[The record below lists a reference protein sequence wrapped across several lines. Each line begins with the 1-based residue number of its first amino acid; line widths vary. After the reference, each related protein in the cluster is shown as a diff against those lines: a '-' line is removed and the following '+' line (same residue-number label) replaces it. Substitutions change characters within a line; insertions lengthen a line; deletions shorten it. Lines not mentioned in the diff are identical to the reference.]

1 MHSYSCRGFRLFWSI
16 CLCTQL
22 VACGVLA
29 KTDAQVSQQ
38 VLVAQI
44 EAGTAPLILDV
55 RTAAE
60 YEAGHI
66 PGAINIHFREIGE
79 RLDEIPSGPVVIY
92 CERGIRAT
100 IAERTLMAA
109 GVASVLHL
117 QGDMVLWR
125 KNNLPIEQDRV
136 SSDSNLPWS
145 PSTVAEAAQT
155 ADSLERRW
163 IVSAGEAK
171 RLIEQ
176 GATLLDTRK
185 LALKRLQD
193 SVYVEWRQFSPEE
206 LTTRGRL
213 LDQDDVLTQK
223 LQSLG
228 ISRQKPVVV
237 FADPPGGWG
246 EDGRIVWMLRTLGH
260 SQVVL
265 VDGGFDALVA
275 AGVDGQP
282 KTKNVSPP
290 GDFVVERNNTWEIHR
305 DELKQ
310 QLTQENL
317 VVIDTREAREF
328 AGKTPYGEQRGG
340 HVPGAIHLYFKDF
353 LRQDGTLLPASEIRE
368 KLSSV
373 GITPETQVVVYCT
386 GGIRSGWLAAVLV
399 TLGYQVKN
407 YAGSMWE
414 WSAAPAN
421 GYPLEML

>member
-92 CERGIRAT
+92 CERGIRAN

-109 GVASVLHL
+109 GIESVLHL
-117 QGDMVLWR
+117 EGDMLLWR
-125 KNNLPIEQDRV
+125 KNKLPIEQD
-136 SSDSNLPWS
+136 SFLSETNLPLT
-145 PSTVAEAAQT
+145 PSAVTEAAQT
-155 ADSLERRW
+155 AESLEQRW
-163 IVSAGEAK
+163 IVSAAEAK
-171 RLIEQ
+171 RFIDQ

-185 LALKRLQD
+185 LALKRLQN
-193 SVYVEWRQFSPEE
+193 SVYVDWRQFSPEE

-368 KLSSV
+368 KLSV
-373 GITPETQVVVYCT
+373 AGITPETQVVVYCT